1 MNITRREPFR
11 EEAMRKQTLVSSPA
25 RKPPKVRARGPQ
37 VRDLMTADPY
47 TLGPRDNL
55 ASLYDLMDTHR
66 VRHVPIVD
74 DEGELV
80 GLLTQTDLAMSALAA
95 QSDLPL
101 SQERDLLQRRRVREI
116 MITEIETVEPDT
128 PLQDAAATL
137 FENKIGC
144 LPVVEGSRLVGI
156 LTESDFVRRFVQEE
170 ARREATR
177 G

>member
-1 MNITRREPFR
+1 MNVTRWKPFR
-11 EEAMRKQTLVSSPA
+11 EEAMRKQTLVSAPA
-25 RKPPKVRARGPQ
+25 GKPPKVRAKGPQ

-47 TLGPRDNL
+47 TLGPRDSL

-74 DEGELV
+74 EGELV
-80 GLLTQTDLAMSALAA
+80 GLLTHTDLAMSALSSL
-95 QSDLPL
+95 SDLPL
-101 SQERDLLQRRRVREI
+101 SQERDLLQRHRVREI

-128 PLQDAAATL
+128 PLRDAAQTL

-156 LTESDFVRRFVQEE
+156 LTESDFVRRFVED
-170 ARREATR
+170 
-177 G
+177 